1 MASMSCVSQAVP
13 FTSRTIFASHLSL
26 SAPSP
31 FPNFM
36 CDNNTGLLLQISK
49 ILSNARNG
57 HDGLF
62 FFDHYCR
69 TEQSSLH
76 YEISLQC
83 IFSFLHIDSTW
94 CHIITITAKIV
105 CTRKL
110 DAAWKKQKQKHFD
123 SFTLL
128 FFCSIHINLSMKCKK
143 AANPHRETEEELIN
157 YQHWSANQLIDL
169 SFEHNSFWYRL
180 KIRFS
185 NDVLD

>member
-1 MASMSCVSQAVP
+1 MLAFARQGESNDQKFTLFSCFINSMASMSCVSQAVP

-31 FPNFM
+31 SPNFM

-128 FFCSIHINLSMKCKK
+128 FFVLFILIYQWNARKLQILIEKLKK
-143 AANPHRETEEELIN
+143 
-157 YQHWSANQLIDL
+157 
-169 SFEHNSFWYRL
+169 NS
-180 KIRFS
+180 
-185 NDVLD
+185 